1 MDCINKGKMQI
12 KVNWNNS
19 MKSIHVLT
27 KRLFVGMCFLVVTQ
41 LFGQKTKIENYKRW
55 KNVSEQLTAVKDNG
69 VLLLRLQDFE
79 NSKHYVKSNYEK
91 STYKLYVKKIDRYN
105 DVLESDVAKGFTFSK
120 VYVFNSKRSKY
131 VLSNEI
137 ENIEFIDPST
147 DETKFLNKDVP
158 HIFAQ
163 IKDLK
168 LSGSSNPLNFSSQR
182 VIEILDHRLQKN
194 KDVDLKQDFFYHSNT
209 KDNKACSHVL
219 EAAKKMSKQMEDLL
233 ITSKKKK
240 KRLKKQIL
248 SKHAFRIKEYNK
260 KISTMRKVKEEKI
273 TDQHRARLNKEI
285 KGYQLKIEEIKRL
298 EKALFNTD

>member
-1 MDCINKGKMQI
+1 MSNFKRIVSFIKPYKNLAILNAVGNILSVIFSLFTFFIIGKVMGILFKVEESAI
-12 KVNWNNS
+12 KP
-19 MKSIHVLT
+19 LT
-27 KRLFVGMCFLVVTQ
+27 ADSNFKDRMLYDVEKFAQDLLATTSQTDALLYVSLALVVSF
-41 LFGQKTKIENYKRW
+41 LFKNIFRYMAQYYLAPLRSNVIQDIRSAVHKKILKLPISYFSEKR
-55 KNVSEQLTAVKDNG
+55 KGDIIT
-69 VLLLRLQDFE
+69 RLQDFE

-209 KDNKACSHVL
+209 KDNKACSC
-219 EAAKKMSKQMEDLL
+219 S
-233 ITSKKKK
+233 
-240 KRLKKQIL
+240 
-248 SKHAFRIKEYNK
+248 
-260 KISTMRKVKEEKI
+260 
-273 TDQHRARLNKEI
+273 
-285 KGYQLKIEEIKRL
+285 
-298 EKALFNTD
+298 